1 MKLKLFHNYMSHFKY
16 SREKLFVEKNSVL
29 NIAKKNKT
37 PFYLYSEK
45 QIEENYINFAK
56 IFRNINPLICFAA
69 KANTN
74 ISIMRILGK
83 LGSGADVVSGGELL
97 KVLKAGI
104 RPSKIVFSGVGKTE
118 EELKLAIK
126 NKILLIN
133 VESESEAIL
142 INKIGKKVNKIISIG
157 FRINPNVDAKT
168 HKKISTGKSEN
179 KFGLSIKNFYSFY
192 KNIRQFKYLKV
203 NAISVHIGS
212 QILSDA
218 PYKKTLD
225 VLSKLITNLNIKL
238 KYVDLG
244 GGFGIQYNKKDKKIN
259 LNNYAK
265 LVHNFK
271 KKLNCD
277 IIFEPGRSLVGNTGI
292 LVSKIQYIKKGLNKN
307 FIIIDAGMNDFM
319 RTALYDA
326 YHDIVPIIKM
336 KKKNQVPVEFVG
348 PICETTCKFVK
359 YKKYQK
365 IKEGDFVAIT
375 NAGAYGSSLSSNY
388 NTKPLIAE
396 ILISKNNFKIIRKK
410 QDLLKLINS

>member
-1 MKLKLFHNYMSHFKY
+1 MTHFKY
-16 SREKLFVEKNSVL
+16 FKEKLFIESTSVL
-29 NIAKKNKT
+29 NITKKNKT

-45 QIEENYINFAK
+45 QIKENYLDFAK
-56 IFRNINPLICFAA
+56 IFKSVNPLICFAA

-74 ISIMRILGK
+74 LAIMKILGK

-97 KVLKAGI
+97 KALKAGI
-104 RPSKIVFSGVGKTE
+104 KPSKIVFSGVGKTE

-126 NKILLIN
+126 ERILLIN

-142 INKIGKKVNKIISIG
+142 INKIGKKINRIISIG

-168 HKKISTGKSEN
+168 HKKISTGKAEN
-179 KFGLSIKNFYSFY
+179 KFGVSIKNFSSFY
-192 KNIRQFKYLKV
+192 KNIKQFKNLKIDAV
-203 NAISVHIGS
+203 SVHIGS
-212 QILSDA
+212 QILSDT

-225 VLSKLITNLNIKL
+225 VVAKVIKNLNIKIQ
-238 KYVDLG
+238 YVDLG
-244 GGFGIQYNKKDKKIN
+244 GGFGIKYNKKDKQIN

-265 LVHNFK
+265 LVYDFK
-271 KKLNCD
+271 QKLNCD

-319 RTALYDA
+319 RPALYDA
-326 YHDIVPIIKM
+326 DHDIVPIVKTN
-336 KKKNQVPVEFVG
+336 KKSQEPIEFVG
-348 PICETTCKFVK
+348 PICETSCKFIK

-365 IKEGDFVAIT
+365 INEGDFVAIT
-375 NAGAYGSSLSSNY
+375 NVGAYGSSLSSNY

-396 ILISKNNFKIIRKK
+396 ILTSKNSFRIIRKK